1 MFWMHQSMCPSN
13 KKLNLN
19 PFIFLQYPLKRKMPL
34 LCSVSDIKYTVI
46 ILEEDEYEQIV
57 NSEVDDAA
65 DEWIHGYIRHGKF
78 VFPYQPESPADHWSN
93 EIIAAYPDKYMIVI
107 KGSPDRVDVTLER
120 YIAMERD
127 WYHQHDL
134 YDIWETSVGYVAVC

>member
-1 MFWMHQSMCPSN
+1 
-13 KKLNLN
+13 
-19 PFIFLQYPLKRKMPL
+19 MPL

-46 ILEEDEYEQIV
+46 ILEEDEYEEIV
-57 NSEVDDAA
+57 NSEVDDGT
-65 DEWIHGYIRHGKF
+65 DEWIHGYIRNGKF

-93 EIIAAYPDKYMIVI
+93 EIIAAHPDKYMIVI